1 MNLNNPHLLIEI
13 DDKEFIFFVIKF
25 DLNLEFE
32 TLYFNKI
39 NSHGISKGNVVD
51 IDLASKVIKEN
62 IDQIEK
68 KINFIFKESTIII
81 NPNKIESI
89 NISGFKKLN
98 GLQISKQ
105 DVTYILNDIKKIIK
119 QNEPKKELIHLFNS
133 NFILDKNEL
142 KKIPIGLH
150 GEFYN
155 QDMTFFVADKN
166 IFKNIKL
173 VFNFC
178 NININ
183 RIILKTFADGIYKIS
198 VNNEYNN
205 SINFEFKRSRI
216 ITSVFK
222 NKSYVFLD
230 HLNFGTDLIIN
241 DVVKICSLEFEAV
254 KFFLKDIEIEN
265 LNVEKKD
272 KYLDKKYFGTSL
284 FRKITIS
291 HIINIIN
298 SRIDEFI
305 DLVLENNTNMIYFK
319 KNNIIVHFSFEDF
332 YLIKFFEMNL
342 NNRKNLKYKIIFNK
356 NNKLSES
363 CLGSAELISKGW
375 ENEAIPIIEPKKSII
390 SRLFSFL
397 FD

>member
-25 DLNLEFE
+25 DQNLKFE
-32 TLYFNKI
+32 TLHFNKI
-39 NSHGISKGNVVD
+39 NSQGISKGSVVD
-51 IDLASKVIKEN
+51 INLVSKIIKEN
-62 IDQIEK
+62 INQIEK
-68 KINFIFKESTIII
+68 KINFIFKDSTIII

-119 QNEPKKELIHLFNS
+119 LNEPKKELIHLFNS

-142 KKIPIGLH
+142 DKIPIGLH

-155 QDMTFFVADKN
+155 QDMTFFIADKN
-166 IFKNIKL
+166 VFKNIKL

-198 VNNEYNN
+198 TNNEYNN
-205 SINFEFKRSRI
+205 SINFEFKRNRI

-222 NKSYVFLD
+222 NKSYVFID
-230 HLNFGTDLIIN
+230 HLNFGTDMIIK
-241 DVVKICSLEFEAV
+241 DVVKICSLNFDSV
-254 KFFLKDIEIEN
+254 NFFLKDIKIEN
-265 LNVEKKD
+265 LNAEQDD
-272 KYLDKKYFGTSL
+272 KYLDRKYFGKSL
-284 FRKITIS
+284 YRKIRVN

-305 DLVLENNTNMIYFK
+305 DLVLEKNTNMICFK
-319 KNNIIVHFSFEDF
+319 KRNTIIHFSFEEI
-332 YLIKFFEMNL
+332 YLIKFFETNL
-342 NNRKNLKYKIIFNK
+342 KKRKNIRDKIIFNK
-356 NNKLSES
+356 NIELSES
-363 CLGSAELISKGW
+363 CLGSVELISKGW
-375 ENEAIPIIEPKKSII
+375 EREAIPIVNPEKSII
-390 SRLFSFL
+390 SRLFAFL